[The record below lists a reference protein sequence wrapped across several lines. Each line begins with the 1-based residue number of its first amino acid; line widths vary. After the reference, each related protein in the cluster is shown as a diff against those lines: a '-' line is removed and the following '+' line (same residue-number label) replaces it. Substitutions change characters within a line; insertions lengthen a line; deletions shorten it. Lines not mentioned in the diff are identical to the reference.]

1 MPKCPSTAAPRGHA
15 RLARPRRG
23 RAAQRNKTLA
33 PGALPAASVPPGSQV
48 RSLGVRCRPMR
59 PLVGPLT
66 GLFQEA
72 PAGGRLGAELPAA
85 GAAPEGPI
93 GGWHQPTHTRT
104 HSNPCNLH
112 CGTAELRKRTASN
125 SHGSQ
130 WKNQNCGT
138 HCGHCGKPGRD
149 ASAKVRGRSMHRP
162 GSLTGDQVHAECSAK
177 QHRPQPHSGAGRC
190 KARPSFFAVP
200 EDRGFDA
207 VHHALVRTRRRRIA
221 PEARPLAFP
230 YAGARA
236 PSAAAGRRVH

>member
-33 PGALPAASVPPGSQV
+33 PGGAPRRICAAKIASPFVG
-48 RSLGVRCRPMR
+48 R
-59 PLVGPLT
+59 PLSSD
-66 GLFQEA
+66 A
-72 PAGGRLGAELPAA
+72 PAGRTFGRTFPRGTGRRSVA
-85 GAAPEGPI
+85 GRITRSGGRAGRTHR
-93 GGWHQPTHTRT
+93 GWHQPTHTRT
-104 HSNPCNLH
+104 HSNPCNLN
-112 CGTAELRKRTASN
+112 CGTAELRNRTASN

-207 VHHALVRTRRRRIA
+207 VHHALVRTRWRGIA
-221 PEARPLAFP
+221 PEARPLAF
-230 YAGARA
+230 
-236 PSAAAGRRVH
+236 RVQVPALL